1 MITWNPLKLFR
12 YYRAFN
18 RLKEADMGKWNSR
31 KLVVALLTTV
41 FLWANAEGKLG
52 LDEGSVN
59 TLVLNVAVPALSAV
73 YIFIQGLVD
82 REEKKNGVKPP
93 A

>member
-1 MITWNPLKLFR
+1 
-12 YYRAFN
+12 
-18 RLKEADMGKWNSR
+18 MGKWNSR